1 MHLFIG
7 CVCVNTEQH
16 GSGAWLIGAHTSE
29 SVAGSSRDVAS
40 ITDVLLLRA
49 QFGKRWLVVEE
60 HEEEGNTNL
69 WQMPSFFC
77 S

>member
-1 MHLFIG
+1 M
-7 CVCVNTEQH
+7 
-16 GSGAWLIGAHTSE
+16 IGAHTSE

-69 WQMPSFFC
+69 WQMPSFFLFMTHQG
-77 S
+77 SSKLYSLLPD